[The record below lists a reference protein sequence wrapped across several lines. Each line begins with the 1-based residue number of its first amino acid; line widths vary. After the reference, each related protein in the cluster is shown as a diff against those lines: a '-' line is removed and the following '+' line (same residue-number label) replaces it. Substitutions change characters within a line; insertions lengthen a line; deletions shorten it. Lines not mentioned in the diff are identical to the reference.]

1 MVEWIARQ
9 PWSDGRVVMFG
20 GSFVGMTQWHTAAQN
35 PPHLAAIAL
44 VVLLVGGL
52 GRQVVRPPAGLA
64 GDRG

>member
-1 MVEWIARQ
+1 MPVLWCAGLGVAALSAAILQ
-9 PWSDGRVVMFG
+9 FFHPFNITVMDL
-20 GSFVGMTQWHTAAQN
+20 AA
-35 PPHLAAIAL
+35 HLAAIAL